1 MSARTSFLSKLIG
14 IYCVFVSIAMALNK
28 PATIQT
34 VLELVN
40 NGPLVF
46 VFGLILVAAGLAMI
60 LSHNIWTGGAL
71 PVIVTIVGWL
81 TLGKGLVFL
90 FLPPPAAV
98 GIFVW
103 GNAYEQ
109 FYYLD
114 SAVAFVLGAYLTYG
128 GFKAGEESN
137 PRRSR

>member
-1 MSARTSFLSKLIG
+1 MSGRTSFLSRLIG
-14 IYCVFVSIAMALNK
+14 IYCILVSIAMALNK
-28 PATIQT
+28 QATVQT
-34 VLELVN
+34 VLDLVH

-81 TLGKGLVFL
+81 TLGKGLLFL
-90 FLPPPAAV
+90 LLPPPAAV
-98 GIFVW
+98 GFFVW
-103 GNAYEQ
+103 GSAYEQ

-114 SAVAFVLGAYLTYG
+114 SAVAFVLGAYLTYS
-128 GFKAGEESN
+128 GFK
-137 PRRSR
+137 SR